1 MSLKAVLFDLDNTL
15 INFLNFKVETAKAAA
30 SAMVKHGLPVTEI
43 QAYGKI
49 FSIYDE
55 KGIEYQKTFH
65 DVIEPFGLEV
75 NKAEKI
81 QQAAILAYLEKKFEV
96 IRPYS
101 MVRPTL
107 LKIKEKYKLKV
118 GIVTDAPRN
127 KAWQR
132 LVLTGLENEFDLIVT
147 HDDTLE
153 KKPHPTPF
161 HIALRKLGLLAPAC
175 LFVGDDPDKDIKG
188 AKEVG
193 MHTCLAK
200 YGLWN
205 KKGETKADYEI
216 EKFED
221 VLKLIEK
228 IG

>member
-1 MSLKAVLFDLDNTL
+1 MTIKAILFDLDNTL
-15 INFLNFKVETAKAAA
+15 INFLKFKVETAKSAAA
-30 SAMVKHGLPVTEI
+30 AMVANGLPVTEI

-49 FSIYDE
+49 FSVYDE

-65 DVIEPFGLEV
+65 DVIEPFGLEI
-75 NKAEKI
+75 NKAERI
-81 QQAAILAYLEKKFEV
+81 QQAAILAYLRKKFDVLE
-96 IRPYS
+96 PYP
-101 MVRPTL
+101 MVKPTL
-107 LKIKEKYKLKV
+107 SVLRAKYKL

-132 LVLTGLENEFDLIVT
+132 LVLTGLADEFDMVVT
-147 HDDTLE
+147 HDETLE
-153 KKPHPTPF
+153 RKPNPTPF
-161 HIALRKLGLLAPAC
+161 QIALQRLGLLAPAC
-175 LFVGDDPDKDIKG
+175 LFVGDDPDRDIKG

-205 KKGETKADYEI
+205 KKGETKADFEI

-221 VLKLIEK
+221 LLKLIDR
-228 IG
+228 IGG